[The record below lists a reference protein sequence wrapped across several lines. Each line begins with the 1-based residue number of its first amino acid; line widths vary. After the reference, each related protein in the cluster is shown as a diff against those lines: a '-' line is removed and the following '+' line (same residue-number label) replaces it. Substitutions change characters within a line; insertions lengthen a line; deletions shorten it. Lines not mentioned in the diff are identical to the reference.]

1 MFGREELIKLAA
13 QKQALLVESSVN
25 RLVLQAEVGKLH
37 SAVAWVNQAT
47 RVPRTLAPL
56 LLILAPLAGFVL
68 ARGFRRSSSW
78 LDRGA
83 KALKWLGPLY
93 CLWKRFATH
102 WQPTEAANPPP
113 APSRES

>member
-68 ARGFRRSSSW
+68 ARGSRGSGSW
-78 LDRGA
+78 LNQA
-83 KALKWLGPLY
+83 AAALKWLGPLY
-93 CLWKRFATH
+93 GLWKRFSARR
-102 WQPTEAANPPP
+102 QQAEAKNPPP
-113 APSRES
+113 A